1 MTEVFVAAQ
10 WKFVRRGRDS
20 ERAEVAEDE
29 MQFKIEGGNKGGKH
43 QALLPNSTLEKRL
56 GDFAVAA
63 KVETAGGVTA
73 LTTSDAR
80 SHAPRYQSASNR
92 CFGDNLQ
99 RIGLRELAAL

>member
-1 MTEVFVAAQ
+1 MEFSGTTM
-10 WKFVRRGRDS
+10 

-29 MQFKIEGGNKGGKH
+29 MQIKTEGGNKGRNIRH
-43 QALLPNSTLEKRL
+43 SYPTRL
-56 GDFAVAA
+56 GDLTLAA
-63 KVETAGGVTA
+63 KFETAGGVTA

-80 SHAPRYQSASNR
+80 SHAPQSASKR

>member
-1 MTEVFVAAQ
+1 M
-10 WKFVRRGRDS
+10 

-29 MQFKIEGGNKGGKH
+29 MQIKTRVGTRGETSGTPTQHDRRK
-43 QALLPNSTLEKRL
+43 AL
-56 GDFAVAA
+56 GDLTLAA
-63 KVETAGGVTA
+63 KFETAGGVTA

-80 SHAPRYQSASNR
+80 SHAPQSASKR